1 MEQTSLTPYQFTIDA
16 AIAEWIA
23 NKQKRTGSAKT
34 ATAYRETMASFR
46 AFLHQADQAGTGGPG
61 FDVLSNPIDIARIAA
76 LWANIRLATSER
88 NKKRLR
94 SGPVAPSTYN
104 QRLAILS
111 SFYTFVQHTYK
122 SDIPNPI
129 KDVAKRP
136 VQAYAAAVP
145 LSEDELAQLD
155 DIDRET
161 PAGRRNYAMLAVA
174 LATGRRASEIT
185 GLHWRHVRITGGR
198 GKQGEQKLTLTFEH
212 CKGDKTMHDEL
223 DRDVSAILL
232 DYLSGLYG
240 KQLGVLPG
248 ETPLWVSYSRY
259 NAGEP
264 LTAKALAR
272 ICEKHLGT
280 VKAHTLRHTFV
291 DGMLEAK
298 SPITEL
304 AARLGHSSIVVTQ
317 RYANR
322 VRGAKNPYAEQV
334 TAFFGLKRRQ

>member
-1 MEQTSLTPYQFTIDA
+1 MSNETTGLQPYQFTLDS

-23 NKQKRTGSAKT
+23 NKEKRTGSKKT
-34 ATAYRETMASFR
+34 ATAYRETMISFR
-46 AFLHQADQAGTGGPG
+46 AFLHQAPTGGPG
-61 FDVLSNPIDIARIAA
+61 FDLLSNPIDIARIAA
-76 LWANIRLATSER
+76 LWANMRLATSEQ

-94 SGPVAPSTYN
+94 SGPVAPATYN

-111 SFYTFVQHTYK
+111 SFYTFVQDTYK

-145 LSEDELAQLD
+145 LSEDELEQLD

-161 PAGRRNYAMLAVA
+161 PAGRRDYAILAVA

-185 GLHWRHVRITGGR
+185 GLQWRHVRITGR
-198 GKQGEQKLTLTFEH
+198 KQSEQKITLTFEH

-223 DRDVSAILL
+223 DRDVSSILL
-232 DYLSGLYG
+232 DYLYGLYG

-248 ETPLWVSYSRY
+248 ETPLWVSFSRY
-259 NAGEP
+259 NAYKP

-280 VKAHTLRHTFV
+280 SKAHTLRHTFV
-291 DGMLEAK
+291 DAMLEAK
-298 SPITEL
+298 APITEV

-317 RYANR
+317 RYANQ
-322 VRGAKNPYAEQV
+322 VRGAKNPYAEQN
-334 TAFFGLKRRQ
+334 TSFFGLKRRRQ